1 MQDKKPFNSLEGALA
16 DNIDLLQT
24 LEVRSN
30 DDFNNATQRISE
42 IAHWVPKYETLY
54 KNFSILSRKEQ
65 ETFAKKMV
73 NLYHIVYH
81 DIKFRSEYSKL
92 SPNGKQAVIMQILSL
107 HRHGNKLIRWHKL
120 TEGERRGLWQ
130 KFEQSM
136 IDNGVY
142 IDKKFH
148 TPVNDDEK
156 KIIRWDC
163 YGLIEE
169 PETKNLSSAYRE
181 FREQKNVRK
190 IKDNFKYDLMTSPVI
205 AYGFAQFKN
214 FAQVKDMLQ
223 DALRFS
229 NIPPS
234 LLPNL
239 KARDFADIICKRFKD
254 GEYKTTP
261 LFMGSKFEFV
271 KYIGNK
277 YQREILAAH
286 HAMGIDERY
295 TRSLLREMKMNGHS
309 CDITPLEYIAT
320 QKQIDELTAKGI
332 DCTGIK
338 PGDTYPDEFC
348 EMLFQKDA
356 YGPLIACDANGDK
369 ISGPEYTVDHKN
381 PVDEAGGK
389 RIGNAPNIQAANN
402 WTNYRLVEKN
412 THELFIHSADIT
424 QIFGKKK
431 AEKEESYISRLKLPD
446 DNIVIMF
453 GVDKS
458 QWISHD
464 VSKHP
469 YLLAQLKYFNEE
481 YLPMITQAENFG
493 KVSYNEHLLS
503 GKEVKIV
510 HNEEKRHYPNKRI
523 SHEAIHNSRGRGRR

>member
-1 MQDKKPFNSLEGALA
+1 MQKIKPFNSFEGALA
-16 DNIDLLQT
+16 DDVDLLQT
-24 LEVRSN
+24 LNVRNN
-30 DDFNNATQRISE
+30 DDLNAAAQRISE

-54 KNFSILSRKEQ
+54 KNFTLLPREEQ
-65 ETFAKKMV
+65 EIFAKKMV
-73 NLYHIVYH
+73 NLYRIVYH
-81 DIKFRSEYSKL
+81 DVKFRKEYASL
-92 SPNGKQAVIMQILSL
+92 SPNGKQAVLMQILSL

-120 TEGERRGLWQ
+120 SEEERRGLWK

-136 IDNGVY
+136 IDNGIY
-142 IDKKFH
+142 IDRKFH
-148 TPVNDDEK
+148 TPVLDDEK

-169 PETKNLSSAYRE
+169 PETKNLSEAYSA
-181 FREQKNVRK
+181 FRKQKDVRK

-214 FAQVKDMLQ
+214 FYQVQDMLQ

-229 NIPPS
+229 NVPPS
-234 LLPNL
+234 LLPEL
-239 KARDFADIICKRFKD
+239 KARDFADIIYKRFKD
-254 GEYKTTP
+254 GKYRTIP
-261 LFMGSKFEFV
+261 LFMGSKYEFV

-277 YQREILAAH
+277 YQNEILKAH

-295 TRSLLREMKMNGHS
+295 TRSLIREMKMNGHS
-309 CDITPLEYIAT
+309 CNITPLEYIAT
-320 QKQIDELTAKGI
+320 QKQLDELTELGI
-332 DCTGIK
+332 NCKGIK
-338 PGDTYPDEFC
+338 PGDTYSDEFC
-348 EMLFQKDA
+348 EMLFQKEA
-356 YGPLIACDANGDK
+356 YKPLIAYDARGEMV
-369 ISGPEYTVDHKN
+369 IGPEYDVDHKS

-389 RIGNAPNIQAANN
+389 RIGNYPNIQAANN

-424 QIFGKKK
+424 QIFGEKK

-446 DNIVIMF
+446 DNIVLMF

-481 YLPMITQAENFG
+481 YLPMIAQAENYG
-493 KVSYNEHLLS
+493 KVSYEQPSPS

-510 HNEEKRHYPNKRI
+510 HNEDKKHYPNKRMN
-523 SHEAIHNSRGRGRR
+523 SEAIRNSRGRR